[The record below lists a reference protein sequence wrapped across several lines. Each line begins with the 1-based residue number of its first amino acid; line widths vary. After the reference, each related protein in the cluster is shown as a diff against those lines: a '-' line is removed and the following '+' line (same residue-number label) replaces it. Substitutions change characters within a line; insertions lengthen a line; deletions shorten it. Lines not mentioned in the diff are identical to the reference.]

1 MAAAAI
7 LPELATQVLIPVA
20 AAVGIAFAVVQW
32 VLVSKVRLTPERH
45 ADGGGA
51 AKSGPSD
58 YLIEEE
64 EGLNDHNV
72 VVKCAEIQKA
82 ISEGEPGGD
91 SSDLGASVRWVRLDP
106 RISRCSSAFA
116 NRGLRF

>member
-72 VVKCAEIQKA
+72 VVKCAEIQNA
-82 ISEGEPGGD
+82 ISEGEKPSAG
-91 SSDLGASVRWVRLDP
+91 SV
-106 RISRCSSAFA
+106 F
-116 NRGLRF
+116 G